1 MKTPLTPHD
10 HDDDRSGRS
19 PYAIGYE
26 WSVIVSSIAMEMAL
40 PPLFG
45 IWLDGKC
52 GTLLLFTVLG
62 AALGMTTA
70 LLHLLQIDKK
80 NKDGKKTSEDTKP

>member
-1 MKTPLTPHD
+1 
-10 HDDDRSGRS
+10 
-19 PYAIGYE
+19 
-26 WSVIVSSIAMEMAL
+26 MEMAL
-40 PPLFG
+40 PPLLG

-70 LLHLLQIDKK
+70 LLHLLQIGQK
-80 NKDGKKTSEDTKP
+80 NQRGKKKEGDDTKP